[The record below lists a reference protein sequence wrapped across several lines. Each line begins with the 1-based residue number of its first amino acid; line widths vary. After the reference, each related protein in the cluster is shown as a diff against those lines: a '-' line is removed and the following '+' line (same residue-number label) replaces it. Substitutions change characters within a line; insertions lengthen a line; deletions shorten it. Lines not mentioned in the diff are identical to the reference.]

1 MEALFASGRVVDL
14 ILLMVA
20 AEVLCVLVWRQWA
33 RRGGLAPAELIRLLL
48 PGVCLLAALRG
59 ALVGAWWGWIAA
71 WLLAALAAHVGDLAR
86 RWGR

>member
-1 MEALFASGRVVDL
+1 MDALFASGRVVDL

-20 AEVLCVLVWRQWA
+20 AEVLAVVGWHRWTG
-33 RRGGLAPAELIRLLL
+33 RGGLALGELICLLL
-48 PGVCLLAALRG
+48 PGVFLLAALRG

-71 WLLAALAAHVGDLAR
+71 WLLAALAAHLGDLAR